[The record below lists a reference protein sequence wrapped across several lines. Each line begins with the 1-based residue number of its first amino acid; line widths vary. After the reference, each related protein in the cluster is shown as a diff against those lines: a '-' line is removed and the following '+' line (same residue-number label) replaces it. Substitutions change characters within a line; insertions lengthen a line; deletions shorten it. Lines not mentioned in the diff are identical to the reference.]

1 MFGDYKEWI
10 KLGKISFKIDEVRN
24 KTTIRISK
32 NSYPYSFI
40 NFLKEKDD
48 FDFVTTNRINHVFNY
63 NGTIE
68 NAEFYFKA
76 HLVTFSNFRKKDW
89 WNIL

>member
-1 MFGDYKEWI
+1 MAR
-10 KLGKISFKIDEVRN
+10 ISFKLDEVRN

-32 NSYPYSFI
+32 NSYRYSFI

-48 FDFVTTNRINHVFNY
+48 FILLTTNRINHVFSY
-63 NGTIE
+63 RGDVG

-76 HLVTFSNFRKKDW
+76 HLATFSNLHKVSGKE
-89 WNIL
+89 